1 MRSAQPRRH
10 YRSRGR
16 AALLQL
22 PVLLCG
28 HSYGGAVITEAA
40 AGPHPAVRHLMYLA
54 GAVPDEGDSLA
65 GLTPEP
71 SQGVREQAAARETG
85 GEAVT
90 IRAAINQLRPS
101 NPGAGAQPVTGAAW
115 SDVPA
120 TFVRCRD
127 DRMPELVSVRFS
139 RRSVERVEL
148 TTGHCPN
155 WSRPD
160 LVADVLASIAK
171 RISA

>member
-16 AALLQL
+16 AALLQP

-40 AGPHPAVRHLMYLA
+40 AGPHPAVRHLVYLA

-65 GLTPEP
+65 DLAPGPA
-71 SQGVREQAAARETG
+71 QGGREQAADREAG

-90 IRAAINQLRPS
+90 VRADGMIELQ
-101 NPGAGAQPVTGAAW
+101 PGSDSQEIAA
-115 SDVPA
+115 
-120 TFVRCRD
+120 
-127 DRMPELVSVRFS
+127 
-139 RRSVERVEL
+139 
-148 TTGHCPN
+148 
-155 WSRPD
+155 
-160 LVADVLASIAK
+160 
-171 RISA
+171 